1 MRTADLGIYASFYLK
16 FLHLYFF
23 EEGRRQSILVRL
35 CSLELKFSF
44 HVALGE
50 ALFLLSVLLSH
61 DREPGQNML
70 KAWVTFLKYMSLPSI
85 TSSQRQCSSRP

>member
-1 MRTADLGIYASFYLK
+1 MRTADVGIYASFYMK

-23 EEGRRQSILVRL
+23 EEGRQSILVRL

-50 ALFLLSVLLSH
+50 ALFLLSILLSH
-61 DREPGQNML
+61 DREPGQNMP
-70 KAWVTFLKYMSLPSI
+70 KTWVTFLKYMSLRSI
-85 TSSQRQCSSRP
+85 RSLQR